1 MTPTRRKRDER
12 ERPRPV
18 HDEPFVATVT
28 ERTGDVAVCSISP
41 VPRSEHVIESEW
53 IAATGDSFVS
63 LDRMR

>member
-1 MTPTRRKRDER
+1 
-12 ERPRPV
+12 V

>member
-1 MTPTRRKRDER
+1 MAPTRRERDER
-12 ERPRPV
+12 SRPV
-18 HDEPFVATVT
+18 HDEPLVATVT

-53 IAATGDSFVS
+53 IAATGDSFVA